1 MRSSCQADV
10 MNVIP
15 RDRWP
20 WWRQRTMV
28 PLLWDT
34 RSFVRYASS
43 FVRYVRLREI
53 CAPPLKSAIS
63 CFTPTWI
70 GNNLPWNDKEQVLQR
85 LKDTIN
91 SFGNLISINLKSAL
105 WNSKLVQNFCHC
117 HLATMWNI
125 PQKLYIASICWHV
138 NSTNSNR
145 SQFRAEIWKVCVWV
159 SEWLLGYFVLILFG
173 ADVYFSCIIDIFP
186 KSETATLCKVDA
198 SSVISRS
205 TAFWQGA
212 INRCALTEQ

>member
-10 MNVIP
+10 MDVIP
-15 RDRWP
+15 RDGWP
-20 WWRQRTMV
+20 WWRHRTMV
-28 PLLWDT
+28 PLLWDS

-91 SFGNLISINLKSAL
+91 SFGNLAYINLKRAL
-105 WNSKLVQNFCHC
+105 WNFTTFIACAKLLLFCNNMKYSSKAKYCI
-117 HLATMWNI
+117 NI
-125 PQKLYIASICWHV
+125 LTWEPIQIEANTEQKY
-138 NSTNSNR
+138 
-145 SQFRAEIWKVCVWV
+145 K
-159 SEWLLGYFVLILFG
+159 
-173 ADVYFSCIIDIFP
+173 
-186 KSETATLCKVDA
+186 
-198 SSVISRS
+198 RS
-205 TAFWQGA
+205 TCQYRNYYWDLLFWYSLVLMCISPVSFTYFQ
-212 INRCALTEQ
+212 RVRQQYCAK

>member
-15 RDRWP
+15 RDGWP
-20 WWRQRTMV
+20 WWRHRTMV
-28 PLLWDT
+28 PLLWDS

-91 SFGNLISINLKSAL
+91 SFGNLVYINLKRAL
-105 WNSKLVQNFCHC
+105 WNFTTFIAYAKLLSSCNNVKYSSKAKYCINILTWEPIQIEANTVQSRYFICNFP
-117 HLATMWNI
+117 I
-125 PQKLYIASICWHV
+125 
-138 NSTNSNR
+138 NSLLTAGQLTDVHWQSNKQMNR
-145 SQFRAEIWKVCVWV
+145 PT
-159 SEWLLGYFVLILFG
+159 WLLWWF
-173 ADVYFSCIIDIFP
+173 
-186 KSETATLCKVDA
+186 TASKKITSGSWK
-198 SSVISRS
+198 IPRYQN
-205 TAFWQGA
+205 TF
-212 INRCALTEQ
+212 